1 MPIIKVEP
9 KPEPQM
15 FDNCLTNS
23 VKCRQVALKPNIMS
37 NEKTV
42 SVREFLRNFKKIT
55 AKKET
60 VIIQKNGK
68 PSAVFVTYEEWEK
81 NRKTTPPRIFTI
93 EELEKIGIKDDAD
106 PDLSMKIDEI
116 LYEQRTE
123 YERNR

>member
-1 MPIIKVEP
+1 
-9 KPEPQM
+9 M

-23 VKCRQVALKPNIMS
+23 VKCRQIALNPTIMP

-60 VIIQKNGK
+60 IIIQKNGK
-68 PSAVFVTYEEWEK
+68 PSAVFVTYEEWGK
-81 NRKTTPPRIFTI
+81 NNAKKPSRFFTV
-93 EELEKIGIKDDAD
+93 EELEKFTGKGGD
-106 PDLSMKIDEI
+106 PDLSMKIDDI